1 MIARGVDRQE
11 WCRREVEKEAERDKC
26 GGRERRERG
35 RERETS
41 VVEERGRE
49 RGRERQRDKCGG
61 ER

>member
-11 WCRREVEKEAERDKC
+11 WWRREVEKE
-26 GGRERRERG
+26 G
-35 RERETS
+35 ERETS

-49 RGRERQRDKCGG
+49 RGRERETSVAEERGIERRRERDKFGVG